1 MRSLG
6 VVSLTFLLVMG
17 CGATSTPTRTTA
29 APSDFDPLAFLMEIA
44 NSQTELLRAPDESV
58 ETLMERRTSVSGAE
72 RRQVLRDL
80 ARAHLALARTAEG
93 REARRHREAFARFS
107 DSAVNG
113 SRDDHPNA
121 EMAFLEVWLDFETE
135 GRNAASRAERFT
147 TRHDQSGDLLVL
159 VWMIRGE
166 LALRAE
172 DWEGARAGF
181 RFVLGQLGHPL
192 YAYALYRTAFAWH
205 SAGDDEQARQA
216 LEEAAA
222 LGCDGSASE
231 PTRRM
236 ALLAAHQLGLGLRAE
251 DGRNV
256 PETCPTRDAETAE
269 GWRPPE

>member
-1 MRSLG
+1 MRAL
-6 VVSLTFLLVMG
+6 VLLAVWLSG
-17 CGATSTPTRTTA
+17 CGAAEPSVRTA
-29 APSDFDPLAFLMEIA
+29 ESREIFDPVAFLLEVGGG
-44 NSQTELLRAPDESV
+44 QTDLLRAPDESIDA
-58 ETLMERRTSVSGAE
+58 LMARRSEVSGPE
-72 RRQVLRDL
+72 RRQVLRAL
-80 ARAHLALARTAEG
+80 ARAHIVAARTAEG
-93 REARRHREAFARFS
+93 GEARRHRDDARRFA
-107 DSAVNG
+107 DAAANG
-113 SRDDHPNA
+113 SRDDHLTA

-236 ALLAAHQLGLGLRAE
+236 ALLAAHQLGLRLRAE
-251 DGRNV
+251 DGREV

>member
-113 SRDDHPNA
+113 SRDDHLNA

-231 PTRRM
+231 PTTRM
-236 ALLAAHQLGLGLRAE
+236 ALLAAHQLGIGLRAE
-251 DGRNV
+251 DGRSV
-256 PETCPTRDAETAE
+256 PETCPTRAAETAE